1 MTKRIK
7 FILALCI
14 VFLVGIPFYLSVW
27 TSENTISECWF
38 LTGIIFTVQSAI
50 SSIIVDI
57 HTS

>member
-1 MTKRIK
+1 MKKRII

-38 LTGIIFTVQSAI
+38 LTGIIFGIQSLVG
-50 SSIIVDI
+50 SIIVDVN
-57 HTS
+57 TL